1 MTGPGGSS
9 AGADPRAVRQPII
22 LLLSGPNLQLL
33 GQREPEIY
41 GHATLDD
48 YVAAVR
54 ERAAAAGFAV
64 EHVQSNHEG
73 DLVDAIGGARGRCA
87 AIIIN
92 PAAFSHYSWAIHDA
106 LACYDGVIIEVH
118 ISNPTA
124 REDWRHHSTV
134 SPVATGVIMG
144 LGLDGYVL
152 AVDAVTRRLDRAAGS
167 GA

>member
-1 MTGPGGSS
+1 MSDAEMTHGSGTS
-9 AGADPRAVRQPII
+9 GDRVI
-22 LLLSGPNLQLL
+22 LLLSGPNLGLL

-41 GHATLDD
+41 GEATLDD

-54 ERAAAAGFAV
+54 ERAAEAGFSV
-64 EHVQSNHEG
+64 EHLQSNHEG
-73 DLVDAIGGARGRCA
+73 DLVDAILGARGRCP

-106 LACYDGVIIEVH
+106 LAAYDGLVIEVH

-134 SPVATGVIMG
+134 SSVATGVIMG
-144 LGLDGYVL
+144 LGIDGYVL
-152 AVDAVTRRLDRAAGS
+152 AVDAVTRRLGGPAGTRS
-167 GA
+167 